1 MLYEKIK
8 ISLKCLFL
16 INRLNVYL
24 AALRKE
30 IRCLLLPY
38 DQLMYREKLPSFS
51 KRKRK
56 ENFFDTFNK
65 KKRSSGKRLNF
76 KIP

>member
-1 MLYEKIK
+1 MRRLSFIK
-8 ISLKCLFL
+8 VFL

-24 AALRKE
+24 AVLRKE
-30 IRCLLLPY
+30 ICCLLLPY

-56 ENFFDTFNK
+56 ENSFDVFNK
-65 KKRSSGKRLNF
+65 KKRSSGKRLNS